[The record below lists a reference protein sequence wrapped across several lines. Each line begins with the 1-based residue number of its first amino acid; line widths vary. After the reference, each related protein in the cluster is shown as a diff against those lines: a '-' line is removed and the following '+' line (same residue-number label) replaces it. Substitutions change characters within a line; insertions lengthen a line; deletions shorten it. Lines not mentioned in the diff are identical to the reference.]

1 VPAQSVT
8 AVAYPT
14 LSEAATM
21 VGVRPATLSR
31 LPDLEYIKAGGRDHR
46 IPAVEV
52 IRLAQHYRRRSI
64 DEVAFDL
71 VAYTQAHAP
80 AVEAAVATEVDEAVA
95 AMYRGTPNPSTEAF
109 LRDARRYL
117 PNRLFRQVAEAI
129 FSEETTQHTKPASS
143 RNAAKR
149 KVKRQKVAARGRSGP
164 RSSKRVERELV

>member
-1 VPAQSVT
+1 MRAQSVT

-46 IPAVEV
+46 IPPAEV
-52 IRLAQHYRRRSI
+52 IRLAQHFRRRSI

-71 VAYTQAHAP
+71 VEYCQAHAP
-80 AVEAAVATEVDEAVA
+80 AAEGAVAMDVDEAVTAIYRA
-95 AMYRGTPNPSTEAF
+95 APKPSIEAF

-117 PNRLFRQVAEAI
+117 PSSLFSQVAKAV
-129 FSEETTQHTKPASS
+129 FGD
-143 RNAAKR
+143 AAKEPTKAATGR
-149 KVKRQKVAARGRSGP
+149 KAAKPKLNRRKAAARGSTVP
-164 RSSKRVERELV
+164 RSSKRTERELV